1 MANCARRAG
10 GWFPVFLTRFL
21 THPNSSSLAG
31 EQPCAQ
37 QCNSSSSPS
46 LHFGTPSDV
55 DLASTA
61 NFVLRLRT
69 PNLIEE
75 METIVFIHG
84 LGGHPYKTWACPR
97 RKNIPTSF
105 PRNTNQSSPDG
116 RGFFPRLFSK
126 IGCCDGGGDEDRD
139 GDGATALEDKPPRR
153 VASDDS
159 PPDRRR
165 VDGDVYWPYDL
176 LAGEDHCRNVRILT
190 YGYDS
195 KVTKGLNS
203 TNQNNLFAHAKDLL
217 YALQREKPARR
228 SVIFVAHSLGGLLVK
243 EALRRSE
250 SSEEAEFKDIVKST
264 KGVIFLG
271 TPHRGSPGM
280 ADLGQTVRSIA
291 STILRVDSN
300 AVLLRTLG
308 TDSPELELGRESFT
322 TLWRKY
328 GFRVKTFQEAWGL
341 SGINAGPLNNKVVP
355 DTSSTL
361 DDPREHAET
370 ISANH
375 MNMCRF
381 ETRLDAGYRKIS
393 LEIGSMIALGMIVRM
408 GEVWQ
413 HVQQWTVP
421 RFLTMVKAF
430 LESLAFA
437 EMDNRLGN
445 IQRALDDTCD
455 WLYSTTEYNAWIN
468 NTDVAKVHG
477 LLWIKGKPGSGK
489 STLMKDAVRRVKL
502 LYEGTQ
508 TTTAAFFFNARGTGD
523 LEKTPF
529 GLYRSLLY
537 QVLCQDSLALD
548 HLCPVFRQ
556 KAMFHPIVTWH
567 QEELRDLLSR
577 VFATCESR
585 PAIVFIDAMDECND
599 DEVRDLIRFFKH
611 LGNKAYNAGADL
623 KICFSSRHY
632 PHISINGCPEI
643 VVEDNN
649 RTDILRYIVA
659 EAEDNRSIA
668 DLKDE
673 IFERS
678 CGVFLWVVLAIAMLG
693 QHGRGKSLKLLQ
705 QKLREIPPVLSTLFR
720 TLFSNQDPAEAER
733 AVRLIQLI
741 LFSMQPLTQNQI
753 HQALAFGGTR
763 YGSLATWK
771 DSVEYLETRV
781 KIHEMIIDLSKGLL
795 EQTPSSASQ
804 DPTYQFIHETVREFF
819 LHGNGF
825 SLLYFSSTS
834 IVGSGHSMMATCF
847 ANYLEVQELR
857 PATAG
862 KCELPANDPDLALLA
877 YICVRIFDHIEAAEE
892 QGISQEG
899 VLRRLSD
906 DTCELLRRLAASP
919 FTTRYQPGSTILVA
933 AIDFGV
939 IKTANRILRMGF
951 SVNQQ
956 TATPL
961 GYALHTALSGR
972 RRITETAHVYRGS
985 TQLQMVDLL
994 LQNGADVSLKNQ
1006 FGQRALH
1013 IAATRRPEVVLAILD
1028 KKPNVN
1034 PQDVDG
1040 ETPLHRA
1047 IHSAHYY
1054 LRIVEILLA
1063 HGARVDIRNRRGE
1076 TPLDVSRSR
1085 VAFGDISK
1093 DDGLVTK
1100 LMEEHAGK
1108 ARCGI

>member
-1 MANCARRAG
+1 MDSIDRREITEG
-10 GWFPVFLTRFL
+10 LVVL
-21 THPNSSSLAG
+21 HSS
-31 EQPCAQ
+31 EKP
-37 QCNSSSSPS
+37 
-46 LHFGTPSDV
+46 
-55 DLASTA
+55 
-61 NFVLRLRT
+61 
-69 PNLIEE
+69 
-75 METIVFIHG
+75 ETDIVFIHG

-97 RKNIPTSF
+97 RNNIPTGV
-105 PRNTNQSSPDG
+105 PRNTNQSSPSAQPGFPDG

-126 IGCCDGGGDEDRD
+126 IGCCDGGGDGDGDGD
-139 GDGATALEDKPPRR
+139 GDGATALENEPPRR
-153 VASDDS
+153 VASDGS
-159 PPDRRR
+159 PLDGTR
-165 VDGDVYWPYDL
+165 VDGDVYWPHDL

-195 KVTKGLNS
+195 KVTKGFSS

-228 SVIFVAHSLGGLLVK
+228 PVIFVAHSLGGLLVK
-243 EALRRSE
+243 EVLRRSE
-250 SSEEAEFKDIVKST
+250 SSDEAELKDIVKST

-328 GFRVKTFQEAWGL
+328 GFRVKTFQEAWGI

-381 ETRLDAGYRKIS
+381 ETRLDAGYRKVS
-393 LEIGSMIALGMIVRM
+393 LEIGSMIASGRIAPYISKDGR
-408 GEVWQ
+408 
-413 HVQQWTVP
+413 
-421 RFLTMVKAF
+421 AF
-430 LESLAFA
+430 LASLAFA

-445 IQRALDDTCD
+445 IQRALDETCD
-455 WLYSTTEYNAWIN
+455 WLYSTTQYNAWIN
-468 NTDVAKVHG
+468 NTDVAKDHG

-489 STLMKDAVRRVKL
+489 STLMKDAVRRAKL

-548 HLCPVFRQ
+548 HLCPMFRQ

-567 QEELRDLLSR
+567 QDELRDLLSR

-611 LGNKAYNAGADL
+611 LGSKACNAGADL

-632 PHISINGCPEI
+632 PHISIDGCPEI
-643 VVEDNN
+643 VVEEHN

-720 TLFSNQDPAEAER
+720 TLFSNQDPTEAER
-733 AVRLIQLI
+733 AVRLMQLI

-795 EQTPSSASQ
+795 EQTPSNTSH

-847 ANYLEVQELR
+847 TNYLEVQELR
-857 PATAG
+857 ATTPG
-862 KCELPANDPDLALLA
+862 KSELSADDPDLALLA

-899 VLRRLSD
+899 ALRRLSD
-906 DTCELLRRLAASP
+906 DACELLRRLAASP
-919 FTTRYQPGSTILVA
+919 FITRYELGSTILVA

-939 IKTANRILRMGF
+939 IKTASRILKMGF

-972 RRITETAHVYRGS
+972 PRITETPRVYRGS
-985 TQLQMVDLL
+985 TQLEMVELL
-994 LQNGADVSLKNQ
+994 LRNGADVSLKNQ

-1034 PQDVDG
+1034 AQDIDG
-1040 ETPLHRA
+1040 DTPLHRA

-1054 LRIVEILLA
+1054 MRIVEILLA
-1063 HGARVDIRNRRGE
+1063 HGARVDIRNRLGQ
-1076 TPLDVSRSR
+1076 TPLDVSRGR
-1085 VAFGDISK
+1085 VAFGDVNK